1 MTDDPLYKQ
10 LLEIKI
16 GQDRILGH
24 HDEFKEALKS
34 ITDKFAEVHHAIHQE
49 ALKRQSGDSDIRDD
63 CREDV
68 RSIYRNVAVGGLVC
82 ISGLVGAILLFLV
95 NK

>member
-24 HDEFKEALKS
+24 HDEFKEALNSITNKFEEVRKS
-34 ITDKFAEVHHAIHQE
+34 IHEE
-49 ALKRQSGDSDIRDD
+49 ALARHKGDSDIKDNCKD
-63 CREDV
+63 DV

-82 ISGLVGAILLFLV
+82 ISGLVGAILLFLA
-95 NK
+95 NN